1 MIDFFKNVRWSLLFI
16 GVLTIVIGVAMVMYP
31 DTASDTIVRILGGIM
46 AVAAVFSIIGYLLDR
61 ARGRNAFTSLLVG
74 ALMLIMGAVLY
85 FNPASFVEFLGYI
98 FAALVLVQGI
108 NLIVEA
114 FSSKKYE
121 TSHWGQTLLMG
132 LICVIMAVIIFIN
145 PFAEF
150 RMLMIITG
158 IALIVAGLLNIFVST
173 RIGLAVHRFNMAI
186 KDVEAGLDDAAEIV
200 DALESEAAAIGEAEG
215 TKTINNEFD
224 TSGMT
229 LREKEELG
237 ETILEAVEERELK
250 ENLEKAEVEAEVVK
264 DAASRAIDAEAFDI
278 KENNQ
283 SEGMNPKRSIP
294 DKLSDIK
301 LDFSESNDK
310 QE

>member
-16 GVLTIVIGVAMVMYP
+16 GVLTVVIRVAMVMYP

-61 ARGRNAFTSLLVG
+61 ARGRNAFTSLFVG

-158 IALIVAGLLNIFVST
+158 IALIVAGLLNIFVSA

-186 KDVEAGLDDAAEIV
+186 KDVEAGLGDAAEIV
-200 DALESEAAAIGEAEG
+200 DALESEAEAIGEAEG
-215 TKTINNEFD
+215 TKAIRNEFD

-229 LREKEELG
+229 LSEKEELG
-237 ETILEAVEERELK
+237 ETILEAVEQQELK

-301 LDFSESNDK
+301 LDFSENNDK
-310 QE
+310 

>member
-31 DTASDTIVRILGGIM
+31 DTASDTIVRVLGGIM

-61 ARGRNAFTSLLVG
+61 ARGRNAFTSLFVG

-121 TSHWGQTLLMG
+121 TSHWAQTLLMG

-158 IALIVAGLLNIFVST
+158 IALIVAGLLNIFVSA

-200 DALESEAAAIGEAEG
+200 DALESEGAAIGEAEG
-215 TKTINNEFD
+215 TKAINNEFD

-264 DAASRAIDAEAFDI
+264 DAASRAIDVDAFDI

-301 LDFSESNDK
+301 LDFSENNDK
-310 QE
+310 